1 MPRDIETILDL
12 CLDELR
18 KGKSIEYCLDLY
30 PEFASELEP
39 LLLLA
44 KDIEEAPKPELRKEA
59 INLTLIKIGEAAAVQ
74 RRRKPVYEKWI
85 RSPFVLKP
93 AFAKAI
99 AFVLVLVV
107 AVWSIGALSARSFPG
122 DLLYPLKLATERVKF
137 TLTRSAEG
145 KAELRITLADRRLEE
160 LVKSVEK
167 KGSLDESVLR
177 NLLKEAEL
185 ALDEAK
191 PVEEEEF
198 ALFLA
203 RLNYLNGYQQAVFEQ
218 LKLHVS
224 AEERKVLDQA
234 IEVCHQRSMHMMDM
248 MHSERSGI
256 KSRRWRHGC
265 RWR

>member
-1 MPRDIETILDL
+1 MQRDKETILDL
-12 CLDELR
+12 CLDEIR

-39 LLLLA
+39 LLRLT
-44 KDIEEAPKPELRKEA
+44 KDIEETPKPEPRKEA
-59 INLTLIKIGEAAAVQ
+59 INLTLIKIGEAAAAQ
-74 RRRKPVYEKWI
+74 RRRKPVFEKWI
-85 RSPFVLKP
+85 RRPFVLKP

-107 AVWSIGALSARSFPG
+107 AVWSIGAISARSFPG
-122 DLLYPLKLATERVKF
+122 DLLYPLKLATERVQF

-145 KAELRITLADRRLEE
+145 KVELRLTLADRRLEE
-160 LVKSVEK
+160 LVKSVEQ
-167 KGSLDESVLR
+167 KGSLNESVLR

-191 PVEEEEF
+191 PVEEEQF

-203 RLNYLNGYQQAVFEQ
+203 RLNYLNDYQQAVFEQ
-218 LKLHVS
+218 LKPRLS

-234 IEVCHQRSMHMMDM
+234 IKVCHQRSMCMMDM
-248 MHSERSGI
+248 MHPERPGV
-256 KSRRWRHGC
+256 KNRRWRHGC